1 MFLSVMVSTTDFDSV
16 SLGSSPKGTTN
27 KKNNMTNEQDP
38 MKVLAETL
46 LKQFKPEEIEEM
58 KRKYNEMVEQKMKE
72 KQNEEGAG
80 DID

>member
-1 MFLSVMVSTTDFDSV
+1 
-16 SLGSSPKGTTN
+16 
-27 KKNNMTNEQDP
+27 MTNEQDP

-72 KQNEEGAG
+72 KQNDEGAG